1 MQVPVIIMV
10 GLSASGKS
18 TEAAY
23 MAEKLGA
30 DVYNADK
37 IREELYGDAS
47 IQGDNKE
54 VFHLL
59 YERAKD
65 DVSIGRP
72 VILDNTNITV
82 KDRKRAMNVFRNYD
96 VRFEAVYMDTDIEEC
111 KRRNAERERVVPE
124 YVIDRMAERFEEP
137 KLEEG
142 FWSVSYI
149 YDEELPY
156 WEA

>member
-10 GLSASGKS
+10 GLPASGKS

-82 KDRKRAMNVFRNYD
+82 KDRKLAMNVFRNYD
-96 VRFEAVYMDTDIEEC
+96 VRFEAVYMETDIEEC

-124 YVIDRMAERFEEP
+124 WVIDRMAKKLEEP
-137 KLEEG
+137 KLKEG

-149 YDEELPY
+149 YDEDLPVM
-156 WEA
+156 